1 MDAQQIEFGT
11 LNYISLGAYLLITL
25 VVGLWFTRRNKSTGD
40 YFRAGRR
47 VPWLVMGISIAN
59 VSSISY
65 MSIPAKAFADDWTV
79 FWVNLP
85 ILLLAP
91 LVIYVLL
98 PVFNKVRSASAYE
111 YLETRFGLSARLYGA
126 AAFVAFQVGRMALV
140 IFLPALALSAV
151 TDINVI
157 VCILL
162 IGVLSAIYSALG
174 GIEGVIWTDFAQTVF
189 LLGAA
194 LLSFVLIVFRLDDGM
209 GTLVEVAARD
219 HKFHLIDL
227 AGDYTTDVLWVALLG
242 SMFAQIVP
250 YISDQSMIQRYQTT
264 SDLPAAQRALWV
276 NAGVAM
282 ANTFIF
288 LGVGTA
294 IYVYYRHFPQNLAG
308 LPRPDA
314 ILPFFISHELPA
326 GVAGIVVAGIFA
338 AAQSAISTSLSST
351 STVIVTDFLQ
361 RLGRPRPDAHWL
373 RLARWITAAMGA
385 VAVGLACLLAT
396 ARVEYA
402 FDMFQRILG
411 LTTSGLA
418 GLFVLGIF
426 TRRANLA
433 GAWAGAISSALVLF
447 WLQRH
452 TRVHVYL
459 YAMVG
464 ITTCIVVGYATSL
477 VFGRRRPSTGG
488 VGDATA
494 PLTSSQES
502 DRGTRSAAH
511 GSGA

>member
-1 MDAQQIEFGT
+1 MLAPPIEFGA
-11 LNYISLGAYLLITL
+11 LNYASLGAYLLITL
-25 VVGLWFTRRNKSTGD
+25 LVGLWFTRRNRNTSD

-65 MSIPAKAFADDWTV
+65 MSIPAKAFAEDWKV

-98 PVFNKVRSASAYE
+98 PVFNRLGSASAYE
-111 YLETRFGLSARLYGA
+111 YLEIRFGLSARLYGA
-126 AAFVAFQVGRMALV
+126 AAFVAFQIGRMALV
-140 IFLPALALSAV
+140 IYLPALALSAV
-151 TDINVI
+151 TDINI
-157 VCILL
+157 ILCILL
-162 IGVLSAIYSALG
+162 IGGLSAVYSALG

-194 LLSFVLIVFRLDDGM
+194 ALSFVLIVFRLDDGM
-209 GTLVEVAARD
+209 TTLTQVAAD
-219 HKFHLIDL
+219 ADKFHLIDWS
-227 AGDYTTDVLWVALLG
+227 GDYTTNALWVTLLG

-282 ANTFIF
+282 TNTFIF

-294 IYVYYRHFPQNLAG
+294 IYVYYRQFPQNLEG

-314 ILPFFISHELPA
+314 ILPYFIAHELPP

-361 RLGRPRPDAHWL
+361 RLGRPRTDVAWL
-373 RLARWITAAMGA
+373 RLARWITALMGA
-385 VAVGLACLLAT
+385 VAVSLACLLAT
-396 ARVEYA
+396 VRVESA

-426 TRRANLA
+426 TRRANLR
-433 GAWAGAISSALVLF
+433 GALVGAVSSALALY
-447 WLQRH
+447 WLQGH

-464 ITTCIVVGYATSL
+464 IGTCVVVGYLVSL
-477 VFGRRRPSTGG
+477 AGGGTARVSPRNEKGDGGSTPARDDVTPSG
-488 VGDATA
+488 
-494 PLTSSQES
+494 
-502 DRGTRSAAH
+502 
-511 GSGA
+511 